1 MRSTSEFWWGAAT
14 KRQGESSVQVRRC
27 PATVMRGY
35 ISESE
40 YPLAGF
46 VHSSFFIFIC
56 EVRMINYV
64 EFSDKSLLGWMW
76 IQGGAAATPKNR
88 PISLLL

>member
-1 MRSTSEFWWGAAT
+1 MR
-14 KRQGESSVQVRRC
+14 R
-27 PATVMRGY
+27 Y

-40 YPLAGF
+40 YPLAGL
-46 VHSSFFIFIC
+46 VKSSFFIFIC
-56 EVRMINYV
+56 EVRMIDYV
-64 EFSDKSLLGWMW
+64 EFSDKSLLGWVW